1 MTRAKLPHTFEE
13 FTEGAAY
20 EYGAHEVT
28 REEII
33 EFASEFDP
41 QPFHLDDEA
50 GKNSLLGGL
59 AASGWHTAGIAMRM
73 HADNLLRSDIF
84 MGSPGIAELNWM
96 KAVYPGDI
104 LSVQALAKSVR
115 VSQSRPGLGIIEFE
129 FTLLNQHGER
139 KMVNRGSTFVATK
152 DMDRTTP
159 LTAVV
164 PPPSDNSQ
172 PAPMGR
178 NDPAALPDNHYLL
191 SGYWDDVPLGDT
203 CDMGTHTFE
212 SADIIRYARKYD
224 PQRFHIDEAAA
235 KAGPFGALTA
245 SGWHTAAGGMRRLVL
260 SRKPY
265 FDEARKRGLPL
276 ADKGPSPGFRDLKWT
291 KPVYAGDTLRFTST
305 PVNKR
310 KTSREGW
317 GILFTRVEGQNQRGE
332 KPFEYV
338 SASFWPLRK
347 KN

>member
-1 MTRAKLPHTFEE
+1 MSSPLKLAGI
-13 FTEGAAY
+13 TEGQTF

-28 REEII
+28 REAII

-41 QPFHLDDEA
+41 QPFHLDEEA
-50 GKNSLLGGL
+50 GRNSLLGGL

-73 HADNLLRSDIF
+73 HADNLLRDDIF
-84 MGSPGIAELNWM
+84 LGSPGIAELNWM

-104 LSVQALAKSVR
+104 LSIRTLAKSVR
-115 VSQSRPGLGIIEFE
+115 TSKSRPGLGIIEFE
-129 FTLLNQHGER
+129 FTMLNQHGER
-139 KMVNRGSTFVATK
+139 KMVNRGITLAATG
-152 DMDRTTP
+152 DMDRSKP
-159 LTAVV
+159 LTGAA
-164 PPPSDNSQ
+164 PPPACNNE
-172 PAPMGR
+172 PAHIGR
-178 NDPAALPDNHYLL
+178 NNPTELPDQHYML
-191 SGYWDDVPLGDT
+191 SGYWDDVPLNET
-203 CDMGTHTFE
+203 FDMGTHTFE
-212 SADIIRYARKYD
+212 TADIIRFARQYD

-265 FDEARKRGLPL
+265 YDEARKRGLPL
-276 ADKGPSPGFRDLKWT
+276 ADKGPSPGFRDLKWSS
-291 KPVYAGDTLRFTST
+291 PVYAGDTLRFTAT

-310 KTSREGW
+310 KTAREGW
-317 GILFTRVEGQNQRGE
+317 GILFTRVEGHNQRGE

-347 KN
+347 AL